1 MDTQSGPKNGQEG
14 NEAESLATRPS
25 GALGMP
31 EGTEEVELMEDGAK
45 DRLGRMRLTERRKE
59 ELVEEYRASGQRVSD
74 FARQTGVNESTLRH
88 WLKERPPG
96 PEEEGEVCG
105 VAGEGGG
112 GGGVCEGPERD
123 AARGS
128 GGQGRGCGE
137 AGGVGEGADGRRE
150 LRWDCRKWGCRKA

>member
-96 PEEEGEVCG
+96 PEGGKAKFAELRVKGAEAVEYARGLSVTLPGGVVARGED
-105 VAGEGGG
+105 AGRLGALVRALMGGG
-112 GGGVCEGPERD
+112 
-123 AARGS
+123 S
-128 GGQGRGCGE
+128 
-137 AGGVGEGADGRRE
+137 
-150 LRWDCRKWGCRKA
+150 